1 MRSAAVSVQQS
12 GFGTRIQVVKFGES
26 KMRLRK
32 LALLLV
38 CNTWLTFAQTPSGDE
53 AIWKAFLGWLDVQQP
68 NSKPVELIRAYKANL
83 IRDGVP
89 AVEAEDRMGVI
100 SKFIFTRHKGVE
112 ILWNKVYA
120 GNNPI
125 FLQTPTAL
133 VVSAV
138 EGRRPGKAL
147 DVGMGQGRNSVF
159 LAAQGWEVTGFDPS
173 DEGIRIARSNAE
185 KAGVKIRAV
194 VARDDE
200 FDYGSDQ
207 WDLIIMTYVRNLNAD
222 DARRFWLA
230 LRPGGIVVY
239 ENSAGERN
247 EVLKAFLGFRIVR
260 FEDVEATPDWYPEEK
275 ARLQRLI
282 AEKAAK

>member
-89 AVEAEDRMGVI
+89 AVEAKHRMGVI

-112 ILWNKVYA
+112 LLWNKVYA

-147 DVGMGQGRNSVF
+147 DVGMVRAGTRFFWRHRVGR
-159 LAAQGWEVTGFDPS
+159 
-173 DEGIRIARSNAE
+173 
-185 KAGVKIRAV
+185 
-194 VARDDE
+194 
-200 FDYGSDQ
+200 
-207 WDLIIMTYVRNLNAD
+207 
-222 DARRFWLA
+222 
-230 LRPGGIVVY
+230 
-239 ENSAGERN
+239 
-247 EVLKAFLGFRIVR
+247 
-260 FEDVEATPDWYPEEK
+260 
-275 ARLQRLI
+275 
-282 AEKAAK
+282 

>member
-1 MRSAAVSVQQS
+1 MSERVSRLPVLVSLWVCSAC
-12 GFGTRIQVVKFGES
+12 
-26 KMRLRK
+26 
-32 LALLLV
+32 LAL
-38 CNTWLTFAQTPSGDE
+38 AQTPSGDE

-112 ILWNKVYA
+112 LLWNKVYA

-125 FLQTPTAL
+125 FMQTPTAL

-200 FDYGSDQ
+200 FDYGSNQ
-207 WDLIIMTYVRNLNAD
+207 WNLIVVTYVRDLNSD
-222 DARRFWLA
+222 DAKRFWQA
-230 LRPGGIVVY
+230 LKPGGIVVY
-239 ENSAGERN
+239 ENGADERN
-247 EVLKAFLGFRIVR
+247 DVLRAFLDFQIVR
-260 FEDVEATPDWYPEEK
+260 FEDIEATSDWNPENK

-282 AEKAAK
+282 AEKATK